1 MKSLKITIIALIA
14 IVLLTGVSALT
25 SDTSLTNKEVKK
37 VQVNVTAMKDKKGV
51 TPPTNGQNFLN
62 RYIKPFLNLK
72 GFFYL
77 LFFLF
82 LE

>member
-51 TPPTNGQNFLN
+51 TPPTNG
-62 RYIKPFLNLK
+62 
-72 GFFYL
+72 
-77 LFFLF
+77 
-82 LE
+82 